1 MPTLG
6 NPALEKLKAG
16 EQALGFT
23 VKMIRSVEV
32 AGAAKA
38 VGFDWLFLDCEH
50 GSLSLDAAAQIAA
63 AALDAGIAP
72 IARVPNGEF
81 AMATRLLDNGILGIV
96 VPHVDT
102 ADEAR
107 EVVRRLKFPPV
118 GHRSIGGIGPHHGL
132 RTMKIGDAAV
142 AMNAA
147 NLTVVMLETPTAIEN
162 ADAIAAVPGIDVLL
176 IGTNDL
182 CFEMG
187 IPGEFTNAR
196 VVAAYD
202 AMIAACRKHGK
213 HPGMG
218 GIYAE
223 DIMERYIRAG
233 CRFNLVGA
241 DQSFMMAAAQ
251 NRANALRRMV
261 SA

>member
-1 MPTLG
+1 MTELRNSARETL
-6 NPALEKLKAG
+6 EAG
-16 EQALGFT
+16 GMALGFT
-23 VKMIRSVEV
+23 VKLVRSVEI
-32 AGAAKA
+32 AAAAKA
-38 VGFDWLFLDCEH
+38 AGFDWLFLDCEH
-50 GSLSLDAAAQIAA
+50 GTLGLDAAAQIAV

-72 IARVPNGEF
+72 IARVPYGEY

-118 GHRSIGGIGPHHGL
+118 GHRSSGGIGPHYGL
-132 RTMKIGDAAV
+132 RGMKIGEAAA

-162 ADAIAAVPGIDVLL
+162 AEAIAAVPGIDVLL

-187 IPGEFTNAR
+187 IPGEYTHAR
-196 VVAAYD
+196 VAAAYER
-202 AMIAACRKHGK
+202 MVAACRKHAK
-213 HPGMG
+213 HAGMG

-223 DIMERYIRAG
+223 DIMEKYVRMG
-233 CRFNLVGA
+233 CRFNLGGG
-241 DQSFMMAAAQ
+241 DQSFMLAAAQ
-251 NRANALRRMV
+251 ARSTALRRMV
-261 SA
+261 A